1 MSDPVQTSSVAIFAR
16 LFDPEKIGLSAD
28 AAESLLK
35 VGFAESDQQRM
46 HELAVK
52 NQEGMLT
59 AEEELELENYVLTGR
74 LLTVM
79 HSRARQS
86 LLTLVNSSSAS

>member
-16 LFDPEKIGLSAD
+16 LFDPEKIGLSPD
-28 AAESLLK
+28 AAEALLR
-35 VGFAESDQQRM
+35 VTFDEGDQQQM

-52 NQEGMLT
+52 NQEGKLT
-59 AEEELELENYVLTGR
+59 AEEETELENYILVGR

-86 LLTLVNSSSAS
+86 LALVNSSFPS